1 MKYVAPAELIAKLR
15 KTDTPYFGFFRVSVV
30 LSLIL
35 LTFAWL
41 IALMHFRDAVEPDVF
56 YHHLLVSLVLTNGL
70 GLLIIGHGVWAARR
84 IQTHHDR
91 IVAACHNLTEGVYHS
106 KLYLGDYPEM
116 QELES
121 AFNDMVDVMWHRI
134 NRVTPGGA
142 A

>member
-1 MKYVAPAELIAKLR
+1 MNQIVPNGLIAKLR
-15 KTDTPYFGFFRVSVV
+15 KTDTPYFGFFRVSVI

-41 IALMHFRDAVEPDVF
+41 IAVMHFRDALEPAVF

-84 IQTHHDR
+84 VQTHHER
-91 IVAACHNLTEGVYHS
+91 IILVCQSLTEGMYHS
-106 KLYLGDYPEM
+106 RLSLEEYPEM
-116 QELES
+116 QELET
-121 AFNDMVDVMWHRI
+121 AFNGMVDSIWQRL